1 MLEEIKIIINIIKKN
16 LILIFILP
24 FIISLLIYFYIQNF
38 YNSSIELK
46 RYHVYTDTVNRQGS
60 SELDNIISKFKKANS
75 AYKSNY
81 LLNEKIF
88 NDLNQKELIILGKTF
103 REFFDLLLLDDEM
116 MRGLTRI
123 DFNVND
129 LNRNQFFSINFN
141 KQDLSRLKIDF
152 HSNTNDKEIIFEI
165 FNDAINYIN
174 SSYSKKIFEARK
186 MTFALIK
193 KDFELAIKMND
204 DLIKTKKK
212 QIYYENQNESS
223 NLNNYLNQK
232 KVDIDLEIIFFEG
245 YKDILIE
252 IIADIDDFILS
263 KDIRNI
269 NLFNNVSRVEDLS
282 ETKINYI
289 LKYLYIFSYFLF
301 ATLFLVF
308 AIIYE
313 YNFKRKK

>member
-1 MLEEIKIIINIIKKN
+1 MLEEIKIIISIIKKN
-16 LILIFILP
+16 IILIFILP
-24 FIISLLIYFYIQNF
+24 FILSVLIYFYIQNF

-46 RYHVYTDTVNRQGS
+46 RYHVYTDTVNRQS
-60 SELDNIISKFKKANS
+60 SPELDDIISKFKKANS
-75 AYKSNY
+75 AYNSNY

-88 NDLNQKELIILGKTF
+88 NELNKKELIILSKTF

-116 MRGLTRI
+116 MRGLKRI
-123 DFNVND
+123 DLNVND
-129 LNRNQFFSINFN
+129 LTRNQFYSINFN
-141 KQDLSRLKIDF
+141 KEDLSRLKIDF
-152 HSNTNDKEIIFEI
+152 HSNNNDKEIIFKI

-186 MTFALIK
+186 MTFFLIK

-212 QIYYENQNESS
+212 QIYYENKNKSS

-252 IIADIDDFILS
+252 IITDIDDFILS
-263 KDIRNI
+263 KDIRKTK
-269 NLFNNVSRVEDLS
+269 LFNNVSKVEDLS

-301 ATLFLVF
+301 STLFLVF